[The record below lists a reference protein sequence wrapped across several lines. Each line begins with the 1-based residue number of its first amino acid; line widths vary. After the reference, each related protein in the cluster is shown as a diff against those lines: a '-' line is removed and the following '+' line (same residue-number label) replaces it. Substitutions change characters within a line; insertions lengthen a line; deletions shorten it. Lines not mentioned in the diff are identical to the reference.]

1 MFRTIAAKL
10 LFLFSI
16 LIFGSGYASGQTGGC
31 DVPDGMKKE
40 QKLPCLKAS
49 GILLD
54 QPTLTPTQLTN
65 GPDFDASQPGATRF
79 RFFTE
84 ADTIHCYF
92 RPHYAF
98 QKVPGDSMKFQC
110 WQMTP
115 DGSFYS
121 KRGEQIPVDGVKVVV
136 DKDKSGERSA
146 SLYRSDD
153 GQNQHEIKAD
163 RVKVKYLKPPYPN
176 HNPRFNEVFTAVA
189 ATRIMWVLGFPA
201 DEVYPA
207 GAAACIGCGP
217 DPFGNKLAQNTAS
230 LKDTPDVFKI
240 VNVERELPLDQIAP
254 EDDETWSWSDTAK
267 FYSDGEWTHQQKVEF
282 DAYRLALGLIHY
294 HNALPQQNRLVCAQ
308 WDETGTVAAKHC
320 RKPMIYVHDMGSTFG
335 KKRSPFDLFGTNPRG
350 SYSAWQPQTVFANAG
365 SCELRATL
373 LGDKQVLKEAQD
385 LMIQRAS
392 KLDKDTVKAIF
403 RSARFQMMDQQQI
416 KRLKEKGSQNAEE
429 EALDEWTNTLLS
441 RVEEIRTAKNCKAN

>member
-1 MFRTIAAKL
+1 MLRSFPGKL
-10 LFLFSI
+10 LFVF
-16 LIFGSGYASGQTGGC
+16 LIFTLGASCALAQTGGC
-31 DVPDGMKKE
+31 DVPNDMTKE

-49 GILLD
+49 SILLD
-54 QPTLTPTQLTN
+54 QPTLTSTQLEN
-65 GPDFDASQPGATRF
+65 GPDFDPAQPDATRF
-79 RFFTE
+79 KFFTD
-84 ADTIHCYF
+84 ADTIRCYF

-110 WQMTP
+110 WQMTA

-121 KRGEQIPVDGVKVVV
+121 KDGEKIQVDGVKVVF
-136 DKDKSGERSA
+136 DKDKSGEKSA

-153 GQNQHEIKAD
+153 AQNQHEIKAD

-189 ATRIMWVLGFPA
+189 ATRFMWVLGFPA
-201 DEVYPA
+201 DEVYSA
-207 GAAACIGCGP
+207 GAASCIGCGS
-217 DPFGNKLAQNTAS
+217 DPFGNKLAENKAS
-230 LKDTPDVFKI
+230 LKDQPDVFKV

-254 EDDETWSWSDTAK
+254 ENDETWSWTDTAR

-282 DAYRLALGLIHY
+282 DAFRLALGLIHY

-308 WDETGTVAAKHC
+308 WDPGNPKHC
-320 RKPMIYVHDMGSTFG
+320 SKPMMYVHDLGSTFG

-350 SYSAWQPQTVFANAG
+350 NYSAWQRQTVFANAG
-365 SCELRATL
+365 NCGLRATL

-385 LMIQRAS
+385 LMIQRAA

-403 RSARFQMMDQQQI
+403 RSARLQMADQQQI
-416 KRLKEKGSQNAEE
+416 KRLNEKGSQNPEE
-429 EALDEWTNTLLS
+429 AALDE
-441 RVEEIRTAKNCKAN
+441 